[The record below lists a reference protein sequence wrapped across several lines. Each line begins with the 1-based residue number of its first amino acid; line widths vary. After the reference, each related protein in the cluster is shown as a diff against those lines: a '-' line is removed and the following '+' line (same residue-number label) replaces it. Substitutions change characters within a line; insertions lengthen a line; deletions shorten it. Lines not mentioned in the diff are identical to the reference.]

1 MPYDFEADAQLL
13 RAMLGTAAHD
23 LGGVSS
29 ALALRADVLAAALPP
44 DDVAAL
50 RGVVDHVRALG
61 RQLRRLRGP
70 AGGNNFAPASERAL
84 PEWIAL
90 IERFGGPVLG
100 RGIELRTSS
109 NAGSITPGTEHALT
123 FGVLALF
130 HAVREARDEQS
141 VTVEVDAQGSDE
153 GLEVTVRHR
162 WASAPPS
169 FPLADRWSAHARDL
183 VTRAGLSWDEG
194 DDGDDGDDGDGGMVR
209 IRGRGLPLPSG
220 YTPGER

>member
-1 MPYDFEADAQLL
+1 MPYDFEADAQLM

-29 ALALRADVLAAALPP
+29 ALALRADVLASALPP
-44 DDVAAL
+44 EDVAAL

-70 AGGNNFAPASERAL
+70 AGGSNFAPASERAL

-100 RGIELRTSS
+100 RGIELRTSC
-109 NAGSITPGTEHALT
+109 NAGTIRPGTEHALT

-130 HAVREARDEQS
+130 HAVREARDEQT
-141 VTVEVDAQGSDE
+141 VTVEVDARSSDA
-153 GLEVTVRHR
+153 GIEVTVRQQ
-162 WASAPPS
+162 WASPPPIL
-169 FPLADRWSAHARDL
+169 PLDDRWSAHARDV
-183 VTRAGLSWDEG
+183 VTRAGLSWEQG
-194 DDGDDGDDGDGGMVR
+194 DQGDQGDKGDKRKCATVR
-209 IRGRGLPLPSG
+209 IHGRD
-220 YTPGER
+220 